1 MEFRIL
7 VCAQDAQMF
16 LLLRHVL
23 AMEGFTAFCVDNL
36 KEAEDRLDDPD
47 VRAVIVDCSTP
58 GADAASLLS
67 LKAARSDL
75 SIALFCNRLN
85 PQLDKAGADLVLG
98 HPFDPAHLIRF
109 LRRLR
114 LDVLIEKSDI
124 RAEVNVLRF
133 ADLEMNIAT
142 AKVRRNGH
150 DLALTAL
157 EFRLLQYLLISPKA
171 VRSREE
177 LIVAAWPAGMDVEPR
192 TVDIHV
198 GHIRRALKR
207 AGSDLIRTVRA
218 RGYALD
224 LECEASD

>member
-7 VCAQDAQMF
+7 VCAQDVQIF

-23 AMEGFTAFCVDNL
+23 ATEGFMAFCVDSL
-36 KEAEDRLDDPD
+36 KEAEDRLCDPD
-47 VRAVIVDCSTP
+47 VRAVIADCSTC
-58 GADAASLLS
+58 AVDAASLRN
-67 LKAARSDL
+67 LKIARFDL
-75 SIALFCNRLN
+75 SIALFCNRPNSQLN
-85 PQLDKAGADLVLG
+85 EAGADLVLA
-98 HPFDPAHLIRF
+98 HPFDPACLIGF

-114 LDVLIEKSDI
+114 LDALIERNDA
-124 RAEVNVLRF
+124 RAEVNILRF

-150 DLALTAL
+150 ALVLTAL
-157 EFRLLQYLLISPKA
+157 QFRLLRYLLMSPKA

-177 LIVAAWPAGMDVEPR
+177 LIAAAWPMGIDVEPR
-192 TVDIHV
+192 TVDIHI

-207 AGSDLIRTVRA
+207 AGPDLVRTVRA

-224 LECEASD
+224 LEYEACD